1 VTATRRDDAAT
12 SAGVPVTSAGVPGT
26 SATAPGT
33 SAGAPTLPATAPATS
48 ATLPPPPR
56 DGLGRPFTA
65 LVTGVLASNAADGF
79 LYFAA
84 PLLVLM
90 ITKDPVAVAATAAVM
105 QAVPAL
111 FGVVAGSLAD
121 TRDRRLLMI
130 TTSLVRAVVLAGLLV
145 LLWNDAVTLPA
156 LFVALAL
163 FAAAELTF
171 DIASTA
177 SVPDVLR
184 DLRGLERAHGVIG
197 AGQQVLQ
204 GFIVGPLAT
213 LFFAWSAQL
222 PFAIAAVM
230 VVVSAVAV
238 TVLRRLLTASAA
250 DAPPAPASP
259 ASPASPPFP
268 ASPATAHPDAAPADA
283 RLSFRERFAGGAVEV
298 WSRPPLRRIVIF
310 SIVIGTLAGFGQAAY
325 AYYMVEFLGVAEAVL
340 GLVFMALGVGGVL
353 GSVSVHTLARRFGRR
368 RTMLAGVI
376 LLAVGFA
383 VVGAAPVGGWAPW
396 VAAVGFFAAGLGSGW
411 WNVLAVAARQRM
423 VPTDRLGRVSGFVT
437 TVYAFILP
445 AVAMLGGWITRLDPR
460 LPWYLTAAGSVA
472 VVVLMG
478 GMMRAVDDVAASPA
492 ASAPPVPAA
501 TASAGEGG
509 PNT

>member
-1 VTATRRDDAAT
+1 MTATRRDDAA
-12 SAGVPVTSAGVPGT
+12 S
-26 SATAPGT
+26 
-33 SAGAPTLPATAPATS
+33 APTASAPTAS
-48 ATLPPPPR
+48 AQTASAPTAAPTPPR
-56 DGLGRPFTA
+56 AGLGRPFAA
-65 LVTGVLASNAADGF
+65 LVTGVLTSNAADGF

-84 PLLVLM
+84 PLLVLT

-111 FGVVAGSLAD
+111 FGVIAGSLAD

-130 TTSLVRAVVLAGLLV
+130 TTALVRAVVLAGLLV

-222 PFAIAAVM
+222 PFAIAAAM
-230 VVVSAVAV
+230 VVASAVAV
-238 TVLRRLLTASAA
+238 TALRRMLT
-250 DAPPAPASP
+250 
-259 ASPASPPFP
+259 
-268 ASPATAHPDAAPADA
+268 PDAATAAPTPTDPAPTDPA
-283 RLSFRERFAGGAVEV
+283 PTDPAPTAAPTPTPAEPALTFRERFAGGAVEV
-298 WSRPPLRRIVIF
+298 WTRPPLRRIVVF
-310 SIVIGTLAGFGQAAY
+310 SIVIGILAGFGQAAY
-325 AYYMVEFLGVAEAVL
+325 AYYMVEFLGVSEAVL

-353 GSVSVHTLARRFGRR
+353 GSVSVHRLAARYGRR
-368 RTMLAGVI
+368 RTMLGGVI

-383 VVGAAPVGGWAPW
+383 VVGAAPVGRWAPW
-396 VAAVGFFAAGLGSGW
+396 VAALGFFAAGLGSGW

-423 VPTDRLGRVSGFVT
+423 VPSDRLGRVSGFVT
-437 TVYAFILP
+437 TVYAFVLP
-445 AVAMLGGWITRLDPR
+445 VAAMLGGWVTRLDPR
-460 LPWYLTAAGSVA
+460 LPWYVTAAGSVA

-478 GMMRAVDDVAASPA
+478 GMMRAVDDVATSP
-492 ASAPPVPAA
+492 STFAPSSESPRTSPNPAEESPRA
-501 TASAGEGG
+501 
-509 PNT
+509 

>member
-1 VTATRRDDAAT
+1 MTATRRDDAA
-12 SAGVPVTSAGVPGT
+12 S
-26 SATAPGT
+26 
-33 SAGAPTLPATAPATS
+33 APTASAPTASAPTATPT
-48 ATLPPPPR
+48 PR
-56 DGLGRPFTA
+56 RAGLGRPFAT
-65 LVTGVLASNAADGF
+65 LVTGVLTSNAADGF

-84 PLLVLM
+84 PLLVLT

-111 FGVVAGSLAD
+111 FGVIAGSLAD

-130 TTSLVRAVVLAGLLV
+130 TTALVRAVVLAGLLV

-222 PFAIAAVM
+222 PFAIAAAM
-230 VVVSAVAV
+230 VVASAVAV
-238 TVLRRLLTASAA
+238 TALRRMLT
-250 DAPPAPASP
+250 
-259 ASPASPPFP
+259 
-268 ASPATAHPDAAPADA
+268 PDAATAAPTPTDPAPTA
-283 RLSFRERFAGGAVEV
+283 APTPTPAEPALTFRERFAGGAVEV
-298 WSRPPLRRIVIF
+298 WTRPPLRRIVVF
-310 SIVIGTLAGFGQAAY
+310 SIVIGILAGFGQAAY
-325 AYYMVEFLGVAEAVL
+325 AYYMVEFLGVSEAVL

-353 GSVSVHTLARRFGRR
+353 GSVSVHRLAARYGRR
-368 RTMLAGVI
+368 RTMLGGVI

-383 VVGAAPVGGWAPW
+383 VVGAAPVGRWAPW
-396 VAAVGFFAAGLGSGW
+396 VAALGFFAAGLGSGW

-423 VPTDRLGRVSGFVT
+423 VPSDRLGRVSGFVT
-437 TVYAFILP
+437 TVYAFVLP
-445 AVAMLGGWITRLDPR
+445 VAAMLGGWVTRLDPR
-460 LPWYLTAAGSVA
+460 LPWYVTAAGSVA

-478 GMMRAVDDVAASPA
+478 GMMRAVDDVATSP
-492 ASAPPVPAA
+492 STFAPSSESPRTSPNPAEESPRA
-501 TASAGEGG
+501 
-509 PNT
+509 